1 MIRVTRE
8 GPPADSDADV
18 ERVRTTMSPSS
29 PHFLVPV
36 TMKQGR
42 HIRTNA
48 VIDSG
53 AASNYI
59 HKQFVEKHKLQTEK
73 LPRPQ
78 PLYNVDGSQNNI
90 AMMTEHVTLQ
100 VDMDGMT
107 TDIDFKVA
115 DLYNNDVIIGL
126 PWLRHVG
133 PTIDWKEKTI
143 SMPES
148 IRSTREELMP
158 NWTLDDL
165 TDDWEIC
172 NSYGMMMTTN
182 GVTITSIFPLTMN

>member
-1 MIRVTRE
+1 
-8 GPPADSDADV
+8 
-18 ERVRTTMSPSS
+18 MSLSS
-29 PHFLVPV
+29 PHFVVPV

-53 AASNYI
+53 ATSNYI

-90 AMMTEHVTLQ
+90 AMMTEHITLQ

-115 DLYNNDVIIGL
+115 DLYNNDAIIGL
-126 PWLRHVG
+126 PWLRDVG

-143 SMPES
+143 SMPEF
-148 IRSTREELMP
+148 IRSTREESMP
-158 NWTLDDL
+158 NWTWDDL

-172 NSYGMMMTTN
+172 DPIWDDEDDEWRDDY
-182 GVTITSIFPLTMN
+182 VDIPLDDELIWPLEV